1 MLSQGKWKPGD
12 QAAHS
17 SNETVGRSKVES
29 AASLSIES
37 IMEKDIPS
45 SGIPGPRLLRWQPG
59 FTLIELLVTLSIAVI
74 LLAVAAPNFVTFV
87 QNNRLATQANDL
99 VTMLNY
105 ARSEA
110 VKRNQRITVCSSST
124 GTSCAVSTT
133 WDSGLLVFADT
144 NGDGVVDGG
153 EDVLQVRQGM
163 EGSNTLRAG
172 GTRVTYQS
180 TGFSPGFN
188 DTFRLCDSRGP
199 TSARAIVVSMQGRV
213 STSIGTA
220 SCP

>member
-1 MLSQGKWKPGD
+1 
-12 QAAHS
+12 
-17 SNETVGRSKVES
+17 
-29 AASLSIES
+29 
-37 IMEKDIPS
+37 MEKNLPLR
-45 SGIPGPRLLRWQPG
+45 GIPRARPLRGQPG
-59 FTLIELLVTLSIAVI
+59 FTLIELLVTLSIAAI
-74 LLAVAAPNFVTFV
+74 LLAVAVPNFIVFV
-87 QNNRLATQANDL
+87 QNNRLATQANDF

-110 VKRNQRITVCSSST
+110 IKRNQRITVCSSTT
-124 GTSCAVSTT
+124 GTSCAGSTT

-172 GTRVTYQS
+172 ARTRVTYQS

-199 TSARAIVVSMQGRV
+199 ASARAIVVSMQGRV
-213 STSIGTA
+213 TTSTGTA
-220 SCP
+220 QCP